1 MKKFQVDVD
10 GHVFALVTKDAAMCI
25 FRKDR
30 QQEVYLIDGNGDSRR
45 AESRREIRGHS
56 GIFGIHVGLIGE
68 FLFERRQLFPDLD
81 TVCTYYK
88 ASGKFP
94 WGFKSIM
101 ASRGWYNRE
110 VRGYKYV
117 IRDEA
122 GNREMRLRKDGG
134 IEIDFITPVF

>member
-45 AESRREIRGHS
+45 AESRRE
-56 GIFGIHVGLIGE
+56 
-68 FLFERRQLFPDLD
+68 
-81 TVCTYYK
+81 
-88 ASGKFP
+88 
-94 WGFKSIM
+94 
-101 ASRGWYNRE
+101 